1 MAHDPISAHWR
12 PDSFARRWDALA
24 RRRREYLTELYESG
38 RWRRYY
44 SEEAFQA
51 QMSAAVQEVEGWRTM
66 VKPTDAEM
74 AAPLELD
81 DKRPRPR
88 AA

>member
-1 MAHDPISAHWR
+1 MAHDPISTRWR
-12 PDSFARRWDALA
+12 PDSVARRWDALA
-24 RRRREYLTELYESG
+24 RRRRAYLAELYDSG

-44 SEEAFQA
+44 SEEAFLT
-51 QMSAAVQEVEGWRTM
+51 QMREAVREVEGWRAM

-74 AAPLELD
+74 IAALD
-81 DKRPRPR
+81 FQNGRPTR